1 MVAYTVRALGCG
13 HVINKQLHI
22 RPKLNQLSQHDLI
35 YIWEDKIFRQL
46 CIGNRLLRQP
56 VSEAELD
63 AQIAGEQPREF
74 LHLAA
79 VLAYLALGS
88 HEALEG
94 FCLPSSSD

>member
-1 MVAYTVRALGCG
+1 MCAVCINLEQDVVAYTVRALGCG

-46 CIGNRLLRQP
+46 CIGNRLARQP

-63 AQIAGEQPREF
+63 AQIAGEQ
-74 LHLAA
+74 
-79 VLAYLALGS
+79 V
-88 HEALEG
+88 
-94 FCLPSSSD
+94 

>member
-1 MVAYTVRALGCG
+1 MGVVCAVCINLEQDVVAYTVRALGCG

-46 CIGNRLLRQP
+46 CIGNRLARQP

-63 AQIAGEQPREF
+63 AQIAGEHNWEALR
-74 LHLAA
+74 LAA
-79 VLAYLALGS
+79 ILSWIGM
-88 HEALEG
+88 
-94 FCLPSSSD
+94 